1 MSFTKSFPK
10 KAHTPGPSDSGVSI
24 RLADVSTPN
33 SSESDELKKLSPGDY
48 EKSDLTIDIED
59 DKLDAVDDDED
70 GDLNPPSSVISF
82 VRDYCGSKLKWIVLA
97 ILCMAYAGYFIWA
110 LVVAAIHKC
119 DEDHDVVPLICLTVA
134 ALLIVIIT
142 FVKKRFSDSINQS
155 VLVPLNKGISN
166 HWHILKWILAV
177 APILGILAIIIVS
190 AVQRPSNL
198 ISLFGW
204 VCLVCL
210 LILCSRAPRK
220 VKWRPVVGGFALQ
233 FYFATLILKWDKGYD
248 MFNAVG
254 KAFTTFL
261 RYSEYGAA
269 FVFGQH
275 LSDRVFAFKVLPV
288 IIFFSCV
295 ITMLYHLRVMQAI
308 IGKIAFVMRVTLGT
322 TAAES
327 LCAAGN
333 IFVGQTE
340 APIMVR
346 PLLALMTRSELH
358 AVMVGGFGTIAG
370 AVLAA
375 YIMKGV
381 SATHLLT
388 ACVMNAPTALAVS
401 KILYPELGRSKI
413 AKMKE
418 AIEQKNVYN
427 NVLEAAAAGASTA
440 ISLVANV
447 AANLIAFVAL
457 QYFVNNTISWLG
469 SFVCLPELSF
479 EVICSFVLMPLA
491 YIMGVEW
498 EDAGTVAELLGIK
511 TFLNEFIAYDK
522 LSSFIDNRVL
532 CRGGTVISV
541 RSEIIATYALCG
553 FANFSS
559 VGIQLGGLGP
569 MAPNRLGDL
578 AQLAVTAL
586 LGGIVTNLLTACV
599 AGLLVIETPFDMAT
613 CLNTTV
619 EAVMNGTVSA
629 VVNGTV
635 AAVNGTAI

>member
-1 MSFTKSFPK
+1 MMPLTTNSSKNAPI
-10 KAHTPGPSDSGVSI
+10 PGPNDSGVSI

-33 SSESDELKKLSPGDY
+33 NSECDEMEKLSSEDY
-48 EKSDLTIDIED
+48 EKSDMTIDIED
-59 DKLDAVDDDED
+59 DKLAAVDEDED
-70 GDLNPPSSVISF
+70 ADSSQAVPVIGTLS
-82 VRDYCGSKLKWIVLA
+82 DCCGCKLKWIVLA

-142 FVKKRFSDSINQS
+142 FVKKKFSDSIKQS
-155 VLVPLNKGISN
+155 VLVPLNKSISN
-166 HWHILKWILAV
+166 HWHILKCACFVTCLNLYLIPYKCCFRILAI

-198 ISLFGW
+198 ISLIGW
-204 VCLVCL
+204 MFLVCAM
-210 LILCSRAPRK
+210 ILCSRAPRK

-248 MFNAVG
+248 IFNG
-254 KAFTTFL
+254 IGNGFTTFL
-261 RYSEYGAA
+261 RYSEYGAT
-269 FVFGQH
+269 FVFGNLDDH
-275 LSDRVFAFKVLPV
+275 FFAFKVLPV

-295 ITMLYHLRVMQAI
+295 ITMLYHLRVMQVI

-346 PLLALMTRSELH
+346 PFLALMTRSELH

-370 AVLAA
+370 AIVAA

-381 SATHLLT
+381 PATHLLT

-427 NVLEAAAAGASTA
+427 NVIEAAAAGASAA

-447 AANLIAFVAL
+447 GANLIAFVGL
-457 QYFVNNTISWLG
+457 LYFVNDAISWLG
-469 SFVCLPELSF
+469 SFVCHPELSF
-479 EVICSFVLMPLA
+479 EVICSYVLMPLA

-553 FANFSS
+553 FANLSS
-559 VGIQLGGLGP
+559 IGIQLGGLGP

-599 AGLLVIETPFDMAT
+599 AGECTNRNM
-613 CLNTTV
+613 
-619 EAVMNGTVSA
+619 GSS
-629 VVNGTV
+629 
-635 AAVNGTAI
+635 

>member
-1 MSFTKSFPK
+1 MPFTTSSPK
-10 KAHTPGPSDSGVSI
+10 KAPIPGPNDSGVSI
-24 RLADVSTPN
+24 RLGDVSTPN
-33 SSESDELKKLSPGDY
+33 SSESDELEKLSPGDY

-70 GDLNPPSSVISF
+70 GDSSQSSSVISI
-82 VRDYCGSKLKWIVLA
+82 VSDYCGSKLKWIVLA

-142 FVKKRFSDSINQS
+142 FVKEKFSDDINQS
-155 VLVPLNKGISN
+155 VLVPLNKSISN

-198 ISLFGW
+198 ISLMGW
-204 VCLVCL
+204 MFLVCV
-210 LILCSRAPRK
+210 LIFCSRAPRK

-254 KAFTTFL
+254 KGFTTFL

-269 FVFGQH
+269 FVFGNLDDH
-275 LSDRVFAFKVLPV
+275 FFAFKVLPV

-295 ITMLYHLRVMQAI
+295 ITMLYHLRVMQVI

-340 APIMVR
+340 APIMIR
-346 PLLALMTRSELH
+346 PFLALMTRSELH

-381 SATHLLT
+381 PATHLLT

-413 AKMKE
+413 AKMRE

-427 NVLEAAAAGASTA
+427 NVIEAAAAGASAA

-457 QYFVNNTISWLG
+457 LYFVNSTISWLG
-469 SFVCLPELSF
+469 SFVCHAELSF
-479 EVICSFVLMPLA
+479 EVICSYVLMPLA

-511 TFLNEFIAYDK
+511 TFLNEFLAYDK

-553 FANFSS
+553 FANLSS
-559 VGIQLGGLGP
+559 IGIQLGGLGP

-635 AAVNGTAI
+635 AAMNGTAI